1 MVEAVLAV
9 SVQQLEGRWTY
20 ADRTAE
26 DTSGEDDMKTAYKV
40 LGLLL
45 AFALALACGES
56 AAQS

>member
-20 ADRTAE
+20 ADRTGE

-40 LGLLL
+40 LGLFL
-45 AFALALACGES
+45 AIALGLACGET